1 MKRLYALLLWL
12 SCVVVEAQV
21 FPYRSLSPFAFAPF
35 PKGGDKYW
43 RRQVPV
49 AMRNDYI
56 RLGNQQMGQPWNA
69 IPDSLFAEFR
79 TNGNRT
85 RYEAASFAVRRQF
98 ACLVMAEI
106 MEQKGRFLPSIRRGL
121 HYFMEQEPWW
131 GIPAHYPKAKPDRD
145 IQPVDLFNAETAG
158 MLAWTLYM
166 LEDRIDRGETGLC
179 DRVRGEIERRF
190 LRPVLD
196 GKQDW
201 KTKANNWNTWITGN
215 WLETVLICERDSGRR
230 EAAFRG
236 VKQCLRTFLE
246 GYPDDGGCEEGVGY
260 WDCAGASFFESLFFM
275 QFAPEEAVLPL
286 DEVQQRKVE
295 AMGKFVTTMY
305 IDDLT
310 FVNFSDAQAG
320 NTPNINI
327 LFPYGLYL
335 RDKGMMQL
343 AAYVGQK
350 YRYLEQPST
359 LFLQSGNYPR
369 LGRELMLLSMLPEY
383 RQTVAAQPTT
393 EDAFL
398 SDLQIMVARSKDWF
412 VAVKGGNN
420 AESHN
425 HNDIGNFIVYHRN
438 RPVVIDLGRDTYTS
452 KSFSSQRFE
461 LMNCRSAYHNVP
473 VINGME
479 QRDGRE
485 YRATDV
491 VHTGSEAG
499 KEGVSS
505 LTLDIAKAYPAEA
518 QVRTW
523 KRQVVLDRTDNRVTI
538 EDCFDMDST
547 SRPTDIVLMVYGQPV
562 VQQAGRI
569 LLQDGAVFLEFDART
584 LDASA
589 DQVQMADGIMKTQWK
604 DNVWRIALRLKGNA
618 QSARYSFLVQ
628 PN

>member
-56 RLGNQQMGQPWNA
+56 RLGNQQMGQPWNT

-98 ACLVMAEI
+98 VCLVMAEI

-131 GIPAHYPKAKPDRD
+131 GMPAHYPKAKPDRD

-166 LEDRIDRGETGLC
+166 LEDGIDRGETGLC
-179 DRVRGEIERRF
+179 DRVRGEIDRRF

-286 DEVQQRKVE
+286 DEAQQRKVE
-295 AMGKFVTTMY
+295 AMGKFLTTMY

-369 LGRELMLLSMLPEY
+369 LGRELMLLSMLPEF

-398 SDLQIMVARSKDWF
+398 ENSQIMVARGKDWF

-491 VHTGSEAG
+491 AHTGSEAG
-499 KEGVSS
+499 KEKASS

-547 SRPTDIVLMVYGQPV
+547 SRPTNLVLMVYGQPV
-562 VQQAGRI
+562 MQQAGRI
-569 LLQDGAVFLEFDART
+569 LLQDGAVFLEYDART